1 MQRKKERFRWVEL
14 LLAAMLARTPTPMGL
29 MLTDRPGSIQLL
41 GAGRRAS
48 TLCSR
53 VRAVRRFLNWLA
65 LIHDAR

>member
-1 MQRKKERFRWVEL
+1 
-14 LLAAMLARTPTPMGL
+14 MLARTPTPMGL
-29 MLTDRPGSIQLL
+29 MLTDRPGSIRLL